1 MNLKVLLIS
10 LYLLPLTV
18 GAAAG
23 SSPAVWL
30 GNPQSFPGTPWTAEI
45 LKSDAAGSTL
55 TIECPGF
62 WLETVQQDGELRVKA
77 TLNDAGT
84 TTLPGY
90 PELPAIGRILA
101 IPPDRAVE
109 VVVKAV
115 RFQSFPCENPY
126 LAEPIEGSVPPPNLG
141 SATDDIYP
149 AVWAEA
155 FSPAIFKD
163 YRVAPIAIY
172 PLRYDPVTR
181 ELLLATHL
189 EIEVKTTAPSTE
201 NVKTHFTMT
210 SQAFAP
216 LYQKMIDNLSQFNTA
231 TPLAAEAARGKYII
245 VINENYQSNP
255 YLTTFMTWKRE
266 LGYQVILKTIIS
278 STTKEEITEMI
289 RAEYYAGDAPLDYVL
304 LIGDTVDP
312 IKIPTYTII
321 KPGGGEYD
329 PTDHPYSMLEGLDYF
344 PDVMVGRIT
353 AGSDIEL
360 STVLGKS
367 LAYERNPYT
376 ANPAWFKK
384 ALISAGNYSDQGI
397 APITPA
403 WTSLWL
409 MDKLYDFGYTQVDT
423 VIYWGPGNPYSYPG
437 TANIQNSINNG
448 VSLVAYRGWADANGW
463 QYPIFDRAAINGLT
477 NGFRLPV
484 MVSIVCNTGNFGHAT
499 VNPCFGEAWLRYG
512 TPTNPK
518 GGVAFY
524 GPSDLHTNTKW
535 NNAMYA
541 GFFEGLLEENLYRI
555 GQSAFRAK
563 LELYYGFPENTGIN
577 DYTEFYFHVYNILGD
592 PALPIWTDIPAQIT
606 LNPPAQIPPG
616 RQLIEATVRRQDGS
630 PLGGAYVSFYK
641 EGEVAAGGIANGEGR
656 VAVQIQPLTAGT
668 LTATASMQNCK
679 PVQVSVAVQISD
691 FPVGI
696 SAVNVNENGFLK
708 TGESSEVKVRLRNF
722 GDVTLNNLQAVLAES
737 DPFVIVEDSLATIA
751 SLTPT
756 GEADASFFVS
766 LSGAALQGHVVEF
779 TLDLSD
785 GAHTTDAKFILPVE
799 GLQFIPIEVSLA
811 GGSLEPGNTAQV
823 RLFILNAGNLAAQGI
838 SGVLTS
844 GSSAVTVLTGQS
856 GFPALPP
863 NALGMSSETFS
874 LQVSPTA
881 AKGQQV
887 ILNLALTTSGGF
899 HQNAALPLQLGQA
912 ASSDPLGPDSYG
924 YYAYDDTDQGYASA
938 PTFDWIELDPEF
950 GGAGASYHP
959 LDDDASAVVELPFP
973 FTYYGASYD
982 TITICSNGWISMGST
997 WMANF
1002 RNWNMPSALGPPA
1015 LIAAFWDDLKPDTSL
1030 SPSIRVFTRHD
1041 AVQGRYVIE
1050 WSRAVNRRNYET
1062 PPLWKEETF
1071 EIILLDPLQHPTA
1084 TGDGDILFQY
1094 LVVHDVDDENN
1105 YATVGIEDEGHRRA
1119 LQYAYSGNYSS
1130 AAARLENQRAI
1141 RFSTNPPGNTDGS
1154 GKGVSSLTNVRF
1166 EVPQPNPANSSTT
1179 LRFTLPRDGI
1189 VQLKLYDTQGRRVAT
1204 LLHAALPAGF
1214 HRCEL
1219 NGASLPSGLYFAVL
1233 EFVES
1238 SGANPSGKA
1247 VQKVLIL
1254 K

>member
-1 MNLKVLLIS
+1 MNLRALLTG
-10 LYLLPLTV
+10 LHLLLPLTV
-18 GAAAG
+18 GAAVG
-23 SSPAVWL
+23 SSSAVWL
-30 GNPQSFPGTPWTAEI
+30 GDPQAYPGMPWNAEI
-45 LKSDAAGSTL
+45 LSSGLSGSIL
-55 TIECPGF
+55 SIECPGF
-62 WLETVQQDGELRVKA
+62 WLETIQQDGEFRSRAV
-77 TLNDAGT
+77 LNGAGT
-84 TTLPGY
+84 TTRPGC
-90 PELPAIGRILA
+90 PQLPAVGKILA
-101 IPPDRAVE
+101 IPADRAVE
-109 VVVKAV
+109 VIVKEVV
-115 RFQSFPCENPY
+115 FQSFPCENPY
-126 LAEPIEGSVPPPNLG
+126 LAEPIEGG
-141 SATDDIYP
+141 ATPANQMPSSNDIYP
-149 AVWAEA
+149 ERWAEA
-155 FSPAIFKD
+155 FPPAICKD
-163 YRVAPIAIY
+163 YRVVPLNIY

-189 EIEVKTTAPSTE
+189 EIEVKTTEPSSE
-201 NVKTHFTMT
+201 NVKTYFAMT

-216 LYQKMIDNLSQFNTA
+216 LYQAMIDNLSEFNTA
-231 TPLAAEAARGKYII
+231 TPLAAEAVRGKYLI
-245 VINENYQSNP
+245 VINENYQSNS
-255 YLTTFMTWKRE
+255 YLNTFMTWKRE
-266 LGYQVILKTIIS
+266 LGYQVVLKTIV
-278 STTKEEITEMI
+278 STTSKEEITEVI

-312 IKIPTYTII
+312 IKIPAYTII

-360 STVLGKS
+360 STVLRKT
-367 LAYERNPYT
+367 LAYEKDPYT
-376 ANPAWFKK
+376 ANPGWFKK

-437 TANIQNSINNG
+437 TANIQSSINNG

-463 QYPIFDRAAINGLT
+463 QYPIFDRTAINQLT
-477 NGFRLPV
+477 NGLRLPV

-499 VNPCFGEAWLRYG
+499 VNPCFGEAWLRSG

-606 LNPPAQIPPG
+606 LNPPAQILPG
-616 RQLIEATVRRQDGS
+616 RQLIEATVHRQDGS

-641 EGEVAAGGIANGEGR
+641 EGEVAAGGITNGEGR
-656 VAVQIQPLTAGT
+656 VAVQIQPLTADT
-668 LTATASMQNCK
+668 ILTATASMQNCK
-679 PVQVSVAVQISD
+679 PVQVSIAVQIND
-691 FPVGI
+691 LPVGI
-696 SAVNVNENGFLK
+696 SAVNVNDNGYLK
-708 TGESSEVKVRLRNF
+708 TGESSEVRVRLRNF
-722 GDVTLNNLQAVLAES
+722 GDAPLSNLQAVLIES
-737 DPFVIVEDSLATIA
+737 DPFATVEDSSAEIA
-751 SLTPT
+751 SIAPA
-756 GEADASFFVS
+756 GESDASFAVA
-766 LSGAALQGHVVEF
+766 LSGAASQGHVVEF
-779 TLDLSD
+779 TLNLSD
-785 GAHTTDAKFILPVE
+785 GVHTTDAKFILPVE
-799 GLQFIPIEVSLA
+799 GLQFIPVEISLA

-838 SGVLTS
+838 TGVLTS
-844 GSSAVTVLTGQS
+844 GTTAVSILAGQS

-863 NALGMSSETFS
+863 NAVGMSNEAFS
-874 LQVSPTA
+874 LQVNPAA

-887 ILNLALTTSGGF
+887 ILDLALTTSGGF
-899 HQNAALPLQLGQA
+899 AQNLALPLQLGQA
-912 ASSDPLGPDSYG
+912 ASTDPLGPDSYG
-924 YYAYDDTDQGYASA
+924 YYAYDDTDQGYAAA
-938 PTFDWIELDPEF
+938 PTFNWIELDPEF
-950 GGAGASYHP
+950 GGAGAAYLP
-959 LDDDASAVVELPFP
+959 LDDDASTVVNLPFP
-973 FTYYGASYD
+973 FTYYGISYD
-982 TITICSNGWISMGST
+982 TITICSNGWISMGPT

-1030 SPSIRVFTRHD
+1030 SPSIRVFTRYD
-1041 AVQGRYVIE
+1041 DVQGRYVIE
-1050 WSRAVNRRNYET
+1050 WSRPVNRRNYET
-1062 PPLWKEETF
+1062 PLFWKEETF
-1071 EIILLDPLQHPTA
+1071 EIVLYDPAQHPTV

-1094 LVVHDVDDENN
+1094 LVVNDVDDENN

-1119 LQYAYSGNYSS
+1119 LQYAYSRNYSS
-1130 AAARLENQRAI
+1130 AAAQLENQRAI
-1141 RFSTNPPGNTDGS
+1141 RISTNPPNNTDGS
-1154 GKGVSSLTNVRF
+1154 GKGSPPLRDLRF
-1166 EVPQPNPANSSTT
+1166 EVPQPNPANPGTT
-1179 LRFTLPRDGI
+1179 FRFILLRDGI
-1189 VQLKLYDTQGRRVAT
+1189 AQMKLYDTQGRRVAT
-1204 LLHAALPAGF
+1204 LLQSALPAGS

-1219 NGASLPSGLYFAVL
+1219 SNRTLPSGLYFAVL
-1233 EFVES
+1233 EFEGS
-1238 SGANPSGKA
+1238 KA